1 MSQPRQQK
9 HSEDRLEEES
19 SKTCRGLGSSWLK
32 TLKESKI
39 EDRST
44 LVNNSYILGDAIQR
58 VLSVLESVRVLKMLI
73 NYWSLIFALLLLLV
87 IPRGPENQV
96 QMKVV
101 GSSGRQLFELDFG
114 RCSGPVKQ
122 MLGGGLLL

>member
-1 MSQPRQQK
+1 MSQPKQQK

-19 SKTCRGLGSSWLK
+19 SKTCRGLGSSRLK

-58 VLSVLESVRVLKMLI
+58 VLSVLESVRVLKMLV
-73 NYWSLIFALLLLLV
+73 NY
-87 IPRGPENQV
+87 
-96 QMKVV
+96 
-101 GSSGRQLFELDFG
+101 
-114 RCSGPVKQ
+114 
-122 MLGGGLLL
+122 